1 MIFGFRLTIRSTV
14 AALTLVVIAGAV
26 VMLAENAHIRDGYL
40 SERRTD
46 L

>member
-1 MIFGFRLTIRSTV
+1 MMFGFRLTIRSTV
-14 AALTLVVIAGAV
+14 AALTLAGAV